1 MSRAGARLRDGAEH
15 RLYHSHCA
23 TGYTLSLETA
33 IDADTPPFANCGQ
46 AIYKPERMSRG
57 ADKPFS
63 RSYACGEGVPALL
76 GRCIG
81 EMLDRSAAVYPD
93 GDALIVCHQNIRYT
107 WKQLLYEVELTARGL
122 LRLGVKKGDRVGI
135 WSTNCAEWI
144 VLQFATAKAG
154 AILVNINPANR
165 AFELEYVLRQ
175 SECQILCVGQ
185 GFRDCDYG
193 ETLLSISPEIG

>member
-1 MSRAGARLRDGAEH
+1 M
-15 RLYHSHCA
+15 
-23 TGYTLSLETA
+23 
-33 IDADTPPFANCGQ
+33 N
-46 AIYKPERMSRG
+46 RG

-63 RSYACGEGVPALL
+63 RSYACGEGAPALL

-93 GDALIVCHQNIRYT
+93 GDALIVRHQNLRYT
-107 WKQLLYEVELTARGL
+107 WQQFLHEVELTARGL

-175 SECQILCVGQ
+175 SECQALVLGE
-185 GFRDCDYG
+185 GFRDCDYA
-193 ETLLSISPEIG
+193 ETLQTICPEFASSSRGSLRSEKLPHLSNVIFLGARQAPEWMYTWRELLDMAQEIRESVV